1 MNPAEG
7 IGSAGLGRGTELRGT
22 KQRLLWLKYV
32 GRFGRGVRGQ
42 EIPARSLSLEAMQR
56 SLGFFFFFF
65 FPLSL
70 LGPVKPYKVLSMTSQ
85 ELVFKKVS

>member
-42 EIPARSLSLEAMQR
+42 EIPARSLSLEAMQII
-56 SLGFFFFFF
+56 LGFFFFFF
-65 FPLSL
+65 FSSLSVRASETL
-70 LGPVKPYKVLSMTSQ
+70 QGFEHDITGIG
-85 ELVFKKVS
+85 F